1 MQLTIR
7 HQTVYRYDPAA
18 AAVGVRLKLFPPTFS
33 AQRALAW
40 AVTVNGAAVAPA
52 FRDGWGDQVATH
64 FVRGEVEAVEIRAEG
79 VVETRDEAGV
89 VKRLRESVRPAV
101 CLRSTPRT
109 EADGAITALA
119 REAVVAGGGQLQQ
132 AHRLQDLVTERI
144 AYRAGSTDGATT
156 AAVALASGVGV
167 CQDHA
172 HVLIAAAR
180 GLGWPARYVAGYY
193 LPDEDGAADVATHA
207 WAELWLD
214 GIGWVGFDASNDLCP
229 TDAYVRLCA
238 GLDAFDAAPI
248 RGHVQGAGA
257 EALAV
262 AVSIRPE
269 AAEQ

>member
-7 HQTVYRYDPAA
+7 HRTVYRYAPAV
-18 AAVGVRLKLFPPTFS
+18 AAVGVRLKLFPPAFT
-33 AQRALAW
+33 AQRPLSW
-40 AVTVNGAAVAPA
+40 SVTVNGAPISPA

-64 FVRGEVEAVEIRAEG
+64 FVRGEVAEVEIAAEG
-79 VVETRDEAGV
+79 VVETTDEAGV
-89 VKRLRESVRPAV
+89 VRRLRESIRPSM
-101 CLRSTPRT
+101 CLRATPRT
-109 EADGAITALA
+109 EADSAITALA
-119 REAVVAGGGQLQQ
+119 EEAVAGGGSQLDQ
-132 AHRLQDLVTERI
+132 AHRLQDLVTQRI
-144 AYRAGSTDGATT
+144 VYRGGHTDGATT

-193 LPDEDGAADVATHA
+193 LPDEDGVHDAATHA

-248 RGHVQGAGA
+248 RGHVQGAGD
-257 EALAV
+257 EALDV
-262 AVSIRPE
+262 SVSIQPG
-269 AAEQ
+269 AGQQ